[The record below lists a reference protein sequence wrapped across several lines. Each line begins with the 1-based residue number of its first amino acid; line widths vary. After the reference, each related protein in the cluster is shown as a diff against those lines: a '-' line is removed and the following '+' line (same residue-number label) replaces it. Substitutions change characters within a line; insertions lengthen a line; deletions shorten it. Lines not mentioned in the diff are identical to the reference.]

1 MIFHQ
6 NPYRSIQKRQ
16 DRLRA
21 FRKSNEL
28 VKDNSSGE
36 RKQVSSTPKP
46 WKVVRPKKEQLDD
59 FGAVKHNITGS
70 GSQPQHNTEVR

>member
-1 MIFHQ
+1 M
-6 NPYRSIQKRQ
+6 
-16 DRLRA
+16 
-21 FRKSNEL
+21 
-28 VKDNSSGE
+28 KDNSSGE

-70 GSQPQHNTEVR
+70 GSLHGGAVVAPEAAGSARVGVC